1 MNTIVLIIVSLV
13 ILAFLLIVGVLYL
26 IQSKRDKDIKKQLE
40 KLEIEKNKIDSAPI
54 VPELSKIESYLNN
67 EKLEAMYNNWKD
79 RLDVIRTNQIPKI
92 TDMLLEADYSL
103 SKMDYKSAVYKIA
116 KLEMEI
122 YKVKT
127 NSDFLLNEIKEIT
140 SSEERNRGIIT
151 KLKSIYRDLY
161 QKFKNSKEAYGE
173 INNSIEL
180 QFENIAKHFE
190 KFEAVMEKNEYTEV
204 TSIIKTIDEMLKHM
218 TVVVE
223 EVPSIVLLATS
234 ILPKKIEEVEAE
246 YTTDL
251 QAVSK
256 DAKLYIV
263 SLKDDALVDLLP
275 QITEGKQASL
285 LVHTAGSIPMS
296 VWEGHAERYG
306 VFYPM
311 QTFSKQREVKFQE
324 VPFFIEAKRAED
336 TELLKAIASTL
347 SEKVYEADS
356 EQRKSL
362 HLAAVFICN
371 FTNHMYALAADL
383 LEKYNLPFEVMLPL
397 IDETARKVHELAPR
411 DAQTG
416 PAVRY
421 DENVMSNHLAML
433 VDSPA
438 LQEIYKLMSKSI
450 HEHHKL

>member
-1 MNTIVLIIVSLV
+1 MKRSIEDTPVVFIGAGNLATNLAKALYYKGFRIVQVYSRTEESARA
-13 ILAFLLIVGVLYL
+13 LA
-26 IQSKRDKDIKKQLE
+26 E
-40 KLEIEKNKIDSAPI
+40 K
-54 VPELSKIESYLNN
+54 V
-67 EKLEAMYNNWKD
+67 
-79 RLDVIRTNQIPKI
+79 
-92 TDMLLEADYSL
+92 EAD
-103 SKMDYKSAVYKIA
+103 
-116 KLEMEI
+116 
-122 YKVKT
+122 
-127 NSDFLLNEIKEIT
+127 
-140 SSEERNRGIIT
+140 
-151 KLKSIYRDLY
+151 
-161 QKFKNSKEAYGE
+161 
-173 INNSIEL
+173 
-180 QFENIAKHFE
+180 
-190 KFEAVMEKNEYTEV
+190 
-204 TSIIKTIDEMLKHM
+204 
-218 TVVVE
+218 
-223 EVPSIVLLATS
+223 
-234 ILPKKIEEVEAE
+234 

-251 QAVSK
+251 QEISK
-256 DAKLYIV
+256 DAKLYI
-263 SLKDDALVDLLP
+263 
-275 QITEGKQASL
+275 
-285 LVHTAGSIPMS
+285 HTAGSIPMS

-311 QTFSKQREVKFQE
+311 QTFSKQREVDFQE

>member
-1 MNTIVLIIVSLV
+1 M
-13 ILAFLLIVGVLYL
+13 
-26 IQSKRDKDIKKQLE
+26 KRS
-40 KLEIEKNKIDSAPI
+40 IEDTPI
-54 VPELSKIESYLNN
+54 VFIGAGN
-67 EKLEAMYNNWKD
+67 
-79 RLDVIRTNQIPKI
+79 
-92 TDMLLEADYSL
+92 
-103 SKMDYKSAVYKIA
+103 
-116 KLEMEI
+116 
-122 YKVKT
+122 
-127 NSDFLLNEIKEIT
+127 
-140 SSEERNRGIIT
+140 
-151 KLKSIYRDLY
+151 
-161 QKFKNSKEAYGE
+161 
-173 INNSIEL
+173 
-180 QFENIAKHFE
+180 
-190 KFEAVMEKNEYTEV
+190 
-204 TSIIKTIDEMLKHM
+204 
-218 TVVVE
+218 
-223 EVPSIVLLATS
+223 LATNLAKALYRKGFRIVQVYS
-234 ILPKKIEEVEAE
+234 RTMESARTLAEKVEAE

-311 QTFSKQREVKFQE
+311 QTFSK
-324 VPFFIEAKRAED
+324 
-336 TELLKAIASTL
+336 
-347 SEKVYEADS
+347 
-356 EQRKSL
+356 SL

-383 LEKYNLPFEVMLPL
+383 LEKYNLPFDVMLPL

-450 HEHHKL
+450 HEHHQL